1 MERKFVDLKYIE
13 SDTKVVI
20 FGTFPSEASRDTFFY
35 HKSTNQFWKIMS
47 AIFKD
52 NSIERLETKK
62 NDQKPSPDENLQ
74 LIENRKNF
82 LKKHKIGLWDMIK
95 SCYIDKSKDS
105 SIKEPEYNDL
115 TILKT
120 ECPQLECICF
130 SSKKAFKHYQ
140 KYLKQ
145 IDKYLNLKNEVY
157 RDWLKTK
164 VSEMVLPSPSSAY
177 ARMRLEDKIKKWE
190 DFLTKYVKK

>member
-1 MERKFVDLKYIE
+1 MERKFADLKYIE
-13 SDTKVVI
+13 PDAKVVI
-20 FGTFPSEASRDTFFY
+20 LGTFPSEASRDTFFY
-35 HKSTNQFWKIMS
+35 HKSTNQFWEILSKIFGDKS
-47 AIFKD
+47 VEHLKE
-52 NSIERLETKK
+52 ST
-62 NDQKPSPDENLQ
+62 PDENLQ

-82 LKKHKIGLWDMIK
+82 LKKYKIGLWDMIK

-105 SIKEPEYNDL
+105 SIKDPEYNDL
-115 TILKT
+115 TTLKT
-120 ECPQLECICF
+120 ECPQLECIYF

-177 ARMRLEDKIKKWE
+177 ARMRLEDKIKKWQ

>member
-20 FGTFPSEASRDTFFY
+20 LGTFPSEASRDTFFY

-47 AIFKD
+47 KIFGDKSVEHLKESTP
-52 NSIERLETKK
+52 N
-62 NDQKPSPDENLQ
+62 ENNQ

-82 LKKHKIGLWDMIK
+82 LKKYKIGLWDMIK

-105 SIKEPEYNDL
+105 SIKDPEYNDL
-115 TILKT
+115 TTLKT
-120 ECPQLECICF
+120 ECPQLECIYF

-177 ARMRLEDKIKKWE
+177 ARMRLEDKIKKWQ

>member
-13 SDTKVVI
+13 PNAKVVI
-20 FGTFPSEASRDTFFY
+20 LGTFPSEASRDTFFY

-47 AIFKD
+47 EIFGD
-52 NSIERLETKK
+52 TSIKHLETKK

-95 SCYIDKSKDS
+95 SCYIDNSKDS
-105 SIKEPEYNDL
+105 SIKDPEYNNL
-115 TILKT
+115 TTLKT

-140 KYLKQ
+140 RYLKQ
-145 IDKYLNLKNEVY
+145 VDETYKN
-157 RDWLKTK
+157 WLEKM
-164 VSEMVLPSPSSAY
+164 SNGEEHILPSPSSAN
-177 ARMRLEDKIKKWE
+177 ARMGLEDKIKKWE
-190 DFLTKYVKK
+190 EFLIKHVKK

>member
-1 MERKFVDLKYIE
+1 MERKFADLKCIRP
-13 SDTKVVI
+13 DTKIVI
-20 FGTFPSEASRDTFFY
+20 LGTFPSEASRNTFFY

-47 AIFKD
+47 KIFGDK
-52 NSIERLETKK
+52 SVEHLKEST
-62 NDQKPSPDENLQ
+62 PDENLQ

-82 LKKHKIGLWDMIK
+82 LKKHKIGLWDMMK

-105 SIKEPEYNDL
+105 SIKDPEYNDL
-115 TILKT
+115 TTLKT
-120 ECPQLECICF
+120 ECPELECIFF

>member
-13 SDTKVVI
+13 PNAKVVI
-20 FGTFPSEASRDTFFY
+20 LGTFPSEASRDTFFY

-47 AIFKD
+47 EIFGDTPIKH
-52 NSIERLETKK
+52 LETKK

-95 SCYIDKSKDS
+95 SCYIDNSKDS
-105 SIKEPEYNDL
+105 SIKDPEYNDL
-115 TILKT
+115 TTLKT
-120 ECPQLECICF
+120 ECPQLECIFF

-140 KYLKQ
+140 RYLKQ
-145 IDKYLNLKNEVY
+145 VDETYKN
-157 RDWLKTK
+157 WLE
-164 VSEMVLPSPSSAY
+164 EMSNGEEHILPSPSSAN
-177 ARMRLEDKIKKWE
+177 ARMEFNQKKEKWQKL
-190 DFLTKYVKK
+190 LTQYVKK

>member
-13 SDTKVVI
+13 PNAKVVI
-20 FGTFPSEASRDTFFY
+20 LGTFPSEASRDTFFY

-47 AIFKD
+47 EIFGD
-52 NSIERLETKK
+52 DSIKHLETKK

-95 SCYIDKSKDS
+95 SCYIDNSKDS
-105 SIKEPEYNDL
+105 SIKDPEYNDL
-115 TILKT
+115 TTLKT

-140 KYLKQ
+140 RYLKQ
-145 IDKYLNLKNEVY
+145 VDKTYKN
-157 RDWLKTK
+157 WLEKM
-164 VSEMVLPSPSSAY
+164 SNGEEHILPSPSTAN
-177 ARMRLEDKIKKWE
+177 ARMGFKDKRKKWQKL
-190 DFLTKYVKK
+190 LTQYVKK

>member
-1 MERKFVDLKYIE
+1 MERKFVDLKCIRP
-13 SDTKVVI
+13 DTKIVI
-20 FGTFPSEASRDTFFY
+20 LGTFPSEASRNTFFY
-35 HKSTNQFWKIMS
+35 HKRTNQFWMMMS
-47 AIFKD
+47 AIFHDK
-52 NSIERLETKK
+52 SIEHLKSKK
-62 NDQKPSPDENLQ
+62 FSSDENKH

-82 LKKHKIGLWDMIK
+82 LNKHKIGLWDMIK

-120 ECPQLECICF
+120 ECPQLECIYF

-157 RDWLKTK
+157 RDWLKMK
-164 VSEMVLPSPSSAY
+164 VSEMVLPSSSSAY
-177 ARMRLEDKIKKWE
+177 ARIRLEDKIKKWE

>member
-20 FGTFPSEASRDTFFY
+20 LGTFPSEASRDTFFY
-35 HKSTNQFWKIMS
+35 HKSTNQFWEILSKIFGDKS
-47 AIFKD
+47 VEHLKE
-52 NSIERLETKK
+52 ST
-62 NDQKPSPDENLQ
+62 PDENLQ

-105 SIKEPEYNDL
+105 SIKDPEYNDL
-115 TILKT
+115 TTLKT
-120 ECPQLECICF
+120 ECPQLECIYF

-140 KYLKQ
+140 KL
-145 IDKYLNLKNEVY
+145 IN
-157 RDWLKTK
+157 
-164 VSEMVLPSPSSAY
+164 
-177 ARMRLEDKIKKWE
+177 I
-190 DFLTKYVKK
+190 